1 MAPSRRKRAA
11 LRASVSLAIELD
23 VDGHIQTTFGRDG
36 EVDNDPL
43 AYLKAIRAGVR
54 MLEEQGVKDAVRA
67 ARRQRMSWTEIGEA
81 LGVTRQ
87 SAWER
92 YSDEP

>member
-1 MAPSRRKRAA
+1 MTPKRKRAA
-11 LRASVSLAIELD
+11 LRVSTSLHIELD
-23 VDGHIQTTFGRDG
+23 EDGYIETRWGRDG
-36 EVDNDPL
+36 EVDEDPL
-43 AYLKAIRAGVR
+43 GYLHAIKRGLS
-54 MLEEQGVKDAVRA
+54 MLEEQGIKDAVRA
-67 ARRQRMSWTEIGEA
+67 ARRQRMSWTEIGDA

>member
-1 MAPSRRKRAA
+1 MATNHGPIR
-11 LRASVSLAIELD
+11 VSTSLQVQLHEDGYIE
-23 VDGHIQTTFGRDG
+23 TTWGRDG
-36 EVDNDPL
+36 EVDDDPL
-43 AYLKAIRAGVR
+43 GYIKAIRRGVQ
-54 MLEEQGVKDAVRA
+54 MLEEHGVKDAVRA
-67 ARRQRMSWTEIGEA
+67 ARRSRMSWAEIGDA